1 MAKAVAT
8 LEGREEIF
16 TIYKRTPSVAKTK
29 KFYCLTKYINTHL
42 CKTCKWQEDRRKEI

>member
-16 TIYKRTPSVAKTK
+16 TIYKRTPSAADKTK
-29 KFYCLTKYINTHL
+29 KFYCLTALSVK
-42 CKTCKWQEDRRKEI
+42 